1 MSHEPPKSAI
11 DEFKGKQGLT
21 RLINAL
27 GYSKDG
33 LAAAWKNEA
42 AFREEVLL
50 AAVAFPLAFYLGQT
64 GIERALLAGS
74 ILFILIVEI
83 LNSAVEAVVDKASPE
98 KHELAKRAKDMG
110 SAAVLLQIHADR
122 NGSKSAGSV
131 FPRMRNIKTDLRMPR
146 QVRFSV
152 RIPFDRYL
160 FSIQPI
166 LFLHSHPEQLPS
178 ALREFPFQLFF
189 FALRLCNFFQI
200 NYRLLH
206 PASPSS

>member
-1 MSHEPPKSAI
+1 MSHEPAKSAI

-33 LAAAWKNEA
+33 LSAAWKNEA

-50 AAVAFPLAFYLGQT
+50 AAVTLPLAFYLGQT
-64 GIERALLAGS
+64 GSERALLAGS

-110 SAAVLLQIHADR
+110 SAAVLL
-122 NGSKSAGSV
+122 S
-131 FPRMRNIKTDLRMPR
+131 
-146 QVRFSV
+146 
-152 RIPFDRYL
+152 
-160 FSIQPI
+160 
-166 LFLHSHPEQLPS
+166 
-178 ALREFPFQLFF
+178 
-189 FALRLCNFFQI
+189 
-200 NYRLLH
+200 LLN
-206 PASPSS
+206 AAVIWTCVLWR

>member
-1 MSHEPPKSAI
+1 MSHEPAKSAI

-33 LAAAWKNEA
+33 LSAAWKNEA

-50 AAVAFPLAFYLGQT
+50 AAVTLPLAFYLGKT
-64 GIERALLAGS
+64 GPERALLAGS

-110 SAAVLLQIHADR
+110 SAAVLL
-122 NGSKSAGSV
+122 S
-131 FPRMRNIKTDLRMPR
+131 
-146 QVRFSV
+146 
-152 RIPFDRYL
+152 
-160 FSIQPI
+160 
-166 LFLHSHPEQLPS
+166 
-178 ALREFPFQLFF
+178 
-189 FALRLCNFFQI
+189 
-200 NYRLLH
+200 LLN
-206 PASPSS
+206 AAVVWACVLG

>member
-11 DEFKGKQGLT
+11 EEFKGKQGLT

-110 SAAVLLQIHADR
+110 SAAVLL
-122 NGSKSAGSV
+122 S
-131 FPRMRNIKTDLRMPR
+131 
-146 QVRFSV
+146 
-152 RIPFDRYL
+152 
-160 FSIQPI
+160 
-166 LFLHSHPEQLPS
+166 
-178 ALREFPFQLFF
+178 
-189 FALRLCNFFQI
+189 
-200 NYRLLH
+200 LLN
-206 PASPSS
+206 AAVIWACVLWR